1 MVRKVSASQA
11 MREGDVRR
19 GGCGGS
25 RCWSSLVAGA
35 SAQLAVAVS
44 ALRHLSCLLVKKE
57 QASNLLQPLL

>member
-11 MREGDVRR
+11 MRKGDVRR

-44 ALRHLSCLLVKKE
+44 ALRHLSCLLVKE